1 MDQRQTQSQYFVSN
15 AKENFCTI
23 DGKRYAT
30 GENGL
35 GLYELIDPAIA
46 YFPDE
51 AVLIDSDFSLNA
63 GDDLIMAVKAA
74 VLRASKADQD

>member
-51 AVLIDSDFSLNA
+51 AVLIDSDFRLKA
-63 GDDLIMAVKAA
+63 GDDLIQAVKAA
-74 VLRASKADQD
+74 VMRVAKSQQA